1 MDKDLGRSLTLL
13 SLTLWSAFKS
23 ARRTLNKELSKFR
36 NQYMSAF
43 LMQAVYENPK
53 LFWSHIK
60 KVETDEVGVGD
71 IKTNR
76 MILNDA
82 LVKAEALNQQFS
94 SVFTHEDV
102 INVPTLGPNSDIP
115 SIAS

>member
-1 MDKDLGRSLTLL
+1 
-13 SLTLWSAFKS
+13 
-23 ARRTLNKELSKFR
+23 
-36 NQYMSAF
+36 
-43 LMQAVYENPK
+43 
-53 LFWSHIK
+53 
-60 KVETDEVGVGD
+60 
-71 IKTNR
+71 

-102 INVPTLGPNSDIP
+102 INIPTLGPNSDIP